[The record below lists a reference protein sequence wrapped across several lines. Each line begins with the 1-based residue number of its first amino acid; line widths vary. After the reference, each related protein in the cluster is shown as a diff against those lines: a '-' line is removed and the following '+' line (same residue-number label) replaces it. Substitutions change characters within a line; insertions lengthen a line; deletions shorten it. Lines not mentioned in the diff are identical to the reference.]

1 MQGEYVPRL
10 RFDWLVAEFR
20 CCAGCEHRRW
30 RNTSNKTVGPNV
42 GRVESSF
49 DLFEQLLVFLFVSGF
64 SKCVSHLA
72 HESRVICPVCS
83 GNQIHRSHALGCKP
97 VRERNAIIFLPEII
111 CICRLNGR
119 EILLHSFPILFDNL
133 FVACLDPGG
142 PRDDDATIAPSR
154 AITGIRTRC
163 ARRENSVHVGSN
175 LRSTQVRSEFPGEG
189 RQIHVVGS
197 RAPED
202 LRVSRPSEALVA
214 LRAVCGHS
222 DEVRTLPPQDIAP
235 QLVDHSV
242 PSLERRSEWSIGVK
256 RNRLHIVDLWL
267 PLQS

>member
-10 RFDWLVAEFR
+10 RFDRLVAELR
-20 CCAGCEHRRW
+20 RCAGSEYRRR
-30 RNTSNKTVGPNV
+30 RNASDETVGPNV
-42 GRVESSF
+42 GCVESSF
-49 DLFEQLLVFLFVSGF
+49 DLFTQLPVFLLLGCF

-72 HESRVICPVCS
+72 HESRVICPVCR
-83 GNQIHRSHALGCKP
+83 GDQIHGRHTLRCKP

-142 PRDDDATIAPSR
+142 PRDDDATVAPSR
-154 AITGIRTRC
+154 AITRIRARC
-163 ARRENSVHVGSN
+163 ARRENSVHIRSN
-175 LRSTQVRSEFPGEG
+175 LRSTEVRSEFPGER
-189 RQIHVVGS
+189 RQIHVVGG

-202 LRVSRPSEALVA
+202 LRVGRPSQALIA
-214 LRAVCGHS
+214 LRAVCGYS

-235 QLVDHSV
+235 QLIDHSV
-242 PSLERRSEWSIGVK
+242 AGLERRSEWSVSVK

-267 PLQS
+267 PLES